1 MKLKELLQ
9 VIEVG
14 TNIKVVKGNDDII
27 TSYEFDHQDNNA
39 LEKMPSESDVNKIR
53 NCLNSLVIEIK

>member
-39 LEKMPSESDVNKIR
+39 LEKMPSESDVNEIR

>member
-53 NCLNSLVIEIK
+53 NGLNSLVIEIE